1 MTYVNDE
8 IHDVPHL
15 LTVYPQRGTW
25 DGPDFN
31 SDVRIAGIDF
41 LSAASEEYPY
51 QRQLTRVTKEQLD
64 VSTEPGDQS
73 LEGWWTTSQTD
84 WSGGS
89 DQVYLEPA
97 TDELVKRRYY
107 TSAGVD
113 VFNEEGFFS
122 LLPKSSVVETG
133 TGEAFVERL
142 GGGDYVYAMDGSVN
156 VVVDGVTSSVE
167 TGGQVVNLT
176 VAGSIILVSM
186 SDNVTNVH
194 LSNDYSVVAATITGY
209 DGVPVLSYVKNRLMI
224 AVGSKMWEVPDFENG
239 ADLTDATPI
248 IDMPVSTSVIGNAI
262 STPQSILTYAN
273 DGNNATILAL
283 TLDDDGSLPE
293 LAVPIE
299 VGVLPSTE
307 SIRGLASTLGTY
319 ILILTSEGA
328 RVGTTADG
336 GGLVYGPLIGSPAPA
351 GYSHLPVV
359 ADGYDRF
366 LTYPVADA
374 GDSRAGDIV
383 VDLASSDQDG
393 RYAWSTFNR
402 LPSVSGSHADSIRL
416 GARET
421 VHCFLSSAGVTTVYR
436 VSDDNGLDEGWLHTS
451 WIRFGTLESKYFDQV
466 KVVCD
471 PVMQGTVAVN
481 AIDDEEQAT
490 LIGTLN
496 PNIGQEGTFKVMA
509 RDGTTDLAL
518 RFDLKPDSEDGSLG
532 PKVAAW
538 SMRAWPA
545 VKSRGEQV
553 VLSLLLYDNE
563 SDSQGV
569 NVGYQGYARERW
581 DALAEQL
588 TGGTSVLVVEFNSGF
603 IYNAVAEDATFTQ
616 VAPGNNVSGFGGI
629 LQVVLRKT

>member
-1 MTYVNDE
+1 MTYINDE

-31 SDVRIAGIDF
+31 ADIRIAGIDF

-73 LEGWWTTSQTD
+73 LEGWWTISQTD

-89 DQVYLEPA
+89 DQVYMEPA
-97 TDELVKRRYY
+97 SDELVKRMYY

-113 VFNEEGFFS
+113 VFNDPGFFN
-122 LLPKSSVVETG
+122 LLPKSSEEFTG
-133 TGEAFVERL
+133 TGNAFIERL
-142 GGGDYVYAMDGSVN
+142 GGQNYVYAVDTTVY
-156 VVVDGVTSSVE
+156 VVVDGATTTVDVGTE
-167 TGGQVVNLT
+167 IVNLT
-176 VAGSIILVSM
+176 VAGSIILVST
-186 SDNVTNVH
+186 SDDTTHVH
-194 LSNDYSVVAATITGY
+194 LPADYTTAAATITGY
-209 DGVPVLSYVKNRLMI
+209 TGTPVLSYVKVRLLL
-224 AVGSKMWEVPDFENG
+224 AAGNKMWEIPDFENG
-239 ADLTDATPI
+239 ADLSAATPVI
-248 IDMPVSTSVIGNAI
+248 EMPSTTAVLGNAI
-262 STPQSILTYAN
+262 GLPQSILTYSN
-273 DGNNATILAL
+273 DGSNSTILSL
-283 TLDDDGSLPE
+283 TLDDTGSLPE
-293 LAVPIE
+293 LSVPIE
-299 VGVLPSTE
+299 VGVLPSPE
-307 SIRGLASTLGTY
+307 SIRGLGVALGTY
-319 ILILTSEGA
+319 ILILTSSGA
-328 RVGTTADG
+328 RVGTPSDA
-336 GGLVYGPLIGSPAPA
+336 GLVYGPLIGAPAPA
-351 GYSHLPVV
+351 GHEDLPVV
-359 ADGYDRF
+359 PESYDRF
-366 LTYPVADA
+366 LSYPTADA
-374 GDSRAGDIV
+374 GNGRAGDITI
-383 VDLASSDQDG
+383 DLSVGDDDG

-402 LPSVSGSHADSIRL
+402 LDSGTGSHLDSIRL

-421 VHCFLSSAGVTTVYR
+421 VHAYLHGNGSTYIYH
-436 VSDDNGLDEGWLHTS
+436 VSDENGLDEGWLHTS

-471 PVMQGTVAVN
+471 PIMQGTVAVN
-481 AIDDEEQAT
+481 AVDDEETAT

-518 RFDLKPDSEDGSLG
+518 RFDLKPDSEDESLG

-553 VLSLLLYDNE
+553 VLPLLCYDNE

-581 DALAEQL
+581 DALTEQL